1 MAVTIKRNT
10 GWLGMGSKISLKMNG
25 EKALKI
31 ADSQKIELTIQND
44 ESYLQATHFGSKSN
58 EINVK
63 DGDTVEITSTK
74 SGYILYYSLLA
85 FGPIMNLS
93 ASLTSLTFAIY
104 MTLLILGFIIIIGSF
119 FFVNSYRL
127 KNLANKSK

>member
-93 ASLTSLTFAIY
+93 ASLTSRTFAIY